1 MSLEFFSS
9 VADKFLRKGL
19 DTAALRHQVISNN
32 LANVDTPRF
41 KRSEVRFEDALR
53 AAMTPEPPGLP
64 MEITN
69 PRHLEPQKKPSF
81 TEVQPEVV
89 EIRETTGRLDGNNVD
104 IDSEMAHLAENTLL
118 YNTMAQ
124 LVSKRLGILRSVI
137 NEGRR

>member
-9 VADKFLRKGL
+9 VPYKLLRNGL
-19 DTAALRHQVISNN
+19 DATALRHQVISNN

-41 KRSEVRFEDALR
+41 KRSEVRFEDALH
-53 AAMTPEPPGLP
+53 AAMAPEPPGLP

-81 TEVQPEVV
+81 IEVQPEVV
-89 EIRETTGRLDGNNVD
+89 EIKDTTGRLDGNNVD
-104 IDSEMAHLAENTLL
+104 IDAEMAHLAENTLL
-118 YNTMAQ
+118 YNTMVQ
-124 LVSKRLGILRSVI
+124 LVSKRLSGLRNVI